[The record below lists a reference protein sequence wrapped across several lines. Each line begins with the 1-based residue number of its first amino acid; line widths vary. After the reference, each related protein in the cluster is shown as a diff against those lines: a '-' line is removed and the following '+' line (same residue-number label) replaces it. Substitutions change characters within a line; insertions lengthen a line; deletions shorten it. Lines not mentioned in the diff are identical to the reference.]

1 MESSSPQRSSP
12 ALATLALTVGGLG
25 FLRPAPGTWGSLP
38 PPLLIALMA
47 VLGADTIWQLTTGVI
62 LMLLFSFAC
71 VYFGAEGER
80 RFGRKDASE
89 VVADETA
96 GVCLPVLAAVWLVPT
111 EHYYVGLLS
120 SFLLFRLF
128 DITKPWPA
136 RRLEKL
142 PLGWGV
148 LLDDLAAGVYAALA
162 LVVGIHLI

>member
-1 MESSSPQRSSP
+1 MQLPNPPQPSL
-12 ALATLALTVGGLG
+12 LATAALTVGGLG

-38 PPLLIALMA
+38 PPIVVGLMGLA
-47 VLGADTIWQLTTGVI
+47 GAGTVLQLSATV
-62 LMLLFSFAC
+62 LMLLVFCIAC
-71 VYFGAEGER
+71 VYFGAYGEH

-89 VVADETA
+89 VVADESA
-96 GVCLPVLAAVWLVPT
+96 GVCIPLFVSVWLTPETHVGAGLLAA
-111 EHYYVGLLS
+111 
-120 SFLLFRLF
+120 FLLFRLF

-162 LVVGIHLI
+162 LWLGLNLV